1 MNVAAMDDPSPAPP
15 SLVVQRLVAVP
26 WRHAGLIGAF
36 ALAGAVASTAFRPHA
51 AAPPVAAAPHFQ
63 PIEDAPAGLDLRLD
77 LAPESTGGAVQ
88 VADAAQPPA
97 APLRLDEDSPADEIE
112 ALLDQAAPAAGW
124 PMHSAA
130 AHGDGRRATLPGLA
144 AGLLLGLLAA
154 SLRELGG
161 QRMRS
166 PREAQWA
173 LGAPVLGAIP
183 TLSAKARNA
192 LVEPAPVA

>member
-1 MNVAAMDDPSPAPP
+1 MTIAVVDSSSPPP
-15 SLVVQRLVAVP
+15 RSLVVQRLVAVP

-36 ALAGAVASTAFRPHA
+36 ALAGALASTALRPHA
-51 AAPPVAAAPHFQ
+51 ASLPVAAATHFQ

-77 LAPESTGGAVQ
+77 LAPAGTGGTVQ
-88 VADAAQPPA
+88 LADAAPSPA
-97 APLRLDEDSPADEIE
+97 APLRLDEDSPADEID
-112 ALLDQAAPAAGW
+112 AMLGQAPPAAGW
-124 PMHSAA
+124 PMHSVAA
-130 AHGDGRRATLPGLA
+130 QGDGRRATLPGLA
-144 AGLLLGLLAA
+144 AGLLLGLLVA

-183 TLSAKARNA
+183 TLSAKARDA
-192 LVEPAPVA
+192 LVEPASGA